1 MSKPNAESDGDS
13 ESLESDSLQEETVDN
28 GEFEYLLIGCGS
40 FGFNVLKE
48 LAKDGKKVLAVDSSP
63 EKIEVLKDQ
72 DFNAILGDVS
82 KDDFLLSFDFDKISV
97 VFLLLPNF
105 EINRKAVK
113 QIRSISKS
121 VFIIARASGTKEREE
136 LEALGADAVITPSS
150 AMTKMVIETLN
161 RMETL
166 RRIRKFKEVLSS
178 MKDKKLAIFTHDNPD
193 PDALSSAMAL
203 KEIAKHMGIEAEI
216 IYYGEI
222 SHQENKAMVN
232 LLNIEIVKAND
243 VDLKQ
248 FEKFALVDSSA
259 KGVNNSIPEEIQLNI
274 VIDHH
279 PAENVE
285 AEFVDIRDNV
295 GSTATIMTNYM
306 VELNLVPSRTLATAL
321 FFGIKSETDEFKRNA
336 RTEDFSAAAILYPYV
351 DHDLI
356 EKMEGPA
363 LSYETL
369 DVLGTAI
376 KNREVYPP
384 VLISFA
390 GFINEKDAI
399 TQAADYLLKL
409 EGISTVLVFGVVKD
423 VVHLSARNNDVRIN
437 IGEILRRAF
446 GDVGSA
452 GGHAHAAGGQI
463 PLGIFGEI
471 SEKEV
476 LAKLIR
482 EAVRKRFLNAL
493 GIEGIEE

>member
-1 MSKPNAESDGDS
+1 MSQVNVE
-13 ESLESDSLQEETVDN
+13 LESDSEASSEEETADSR
-28 GEFEYLLIGCGS
+28 EFEYLLIGCGS
-40 FGFNVLKE
+40 FGFSVLKE
-48 LAKDGKKVLAVDSSP
+48 LAKEGKQVLAVDSSP

-72 DFNAILGDVS
+72 DFNAILGDIS
-82 KDDFLLSFDFDKISV
+82 NEEFLLSFDYSKISV

-105 EINRKAVK
+105 DINKKAIK
-113 QIRSISKS
+113 LIRSVSKS
-121 VFIIARASGTKEREE
+121 VFIIARGSGTKEKEE
-136 LEALGADAVITPSS
+136 LESVGADAVITPSS
-150 AMTKMVIETLN
+150 AMTKVVIETLN
-161 RMETL
+161 RIETL

-178 MKDKKLAIFTHDNPD
+178 MRESKLAIFTHDNPD

-203 KEIAKHMGIEAEI
+203 KEIAKNIGIEADI
-216 IYYGEI
+216 VYYGEI

-232 LLNIEIVKAND
+232 LLNIEVVKATE

-248 FEKFALVDSSA
+248 YEKFALVDSSA
-259 KGVNNSIPEEIQLNI
+259 KGVNNSIPEDIQLNI

-295 GSTATIMTNYM
+295 GATATIMTNYM
-306 VELNLVPSRTLATAL
+306 VELNIVPSRTLATAL
-321 FFGIKSETDEFKRNA
+321 FFGIKSETEEFKRNA
-336 RTEDFSAAAILYPYV
+336 RTQDFSAAATLYPYV

-423 VVHLSARNNDVRIN
+423 VVHLSARNNDVRLN

-476 LAKLIR
+476 LSKLIR
-482 EAVRKRFLNAL
+482 EAVRKRFLNTL
-493 GIEGIEE
+493 GIEGVAE

>member
-1 MSKPNAESDGDS
+1 
-13 ESLESDSLQEETVDN
+13 
-28 GEFEYLLIGCGS
+28 
-40 FGFNVLKE
+40 
-48 LAKDGKKVLAVDSSP
+48 
-63 EKIEVLKDQ
+63 
-72 DFNAILGDVS
+72 
-82 KDDFLLSFDFDKISV
+82 
-97 VFLLLPNF
+97 
-105 EINRKAVK
+105 
-113 QIRSISKS
+113 
-121 VFIIARASGTKEREE
+121 
-136 LEALGADAVITPSS
+136 
-150 AMTKMVIETLN
+150 MTKMAIETLN
-161 RMETL
+161 RIETL
-166 RRIRKFKEVLSS
+166 RRIRKFKEVLNS
-178 MKDKKLAIFTHDNPD
+178 MRDSRLAIFTHDNPD

-203 KEIAKHMGIEAEI
+203 KEIAKNMGIEADI
-216 IYYGEI
+216 IYFGEI

-232 LLNIEIVKAND
+232 LLNIEVVKGGE
-243 VDLKQ
+243 VDLSKYG
-248 FEKFALVDSSA
+248 KFALVDSSA
-259 KGVNNSIPEEIQLNI
+259 IGANNSIPDNITLNI

-279 PAENVE
+279 PAENVK
-285 AEFVDIRDNV
+285 AEFVDIRENV

-306 VELNLVPSRTLATAL
+306 VELNMVPSRTLATAL

-336 RTEDFSAAAILYPYV
+336 RTQDFSAAATLYPYV

-363 LSYETL
+363 ISHETL

-423 VVHLSARNNDVRIN
+423 VVHLSARNIDVRFN
-437 IGEILRRAF
+437 IGDVLRRAF

-452 GGHAHAAGGQI
+452 GGHAHSAGGQI

-476 LAKLIR
+476 LSRLIK
-482 EAVRKRFLNAL
+482 EAVKKRFLNAI
-493 GIEGIEE
+493 GIEGASE

>member
-1 MSKPNAESDGDS
+1 
-13 ESLESDSLQEETVDN
+13 
-28 GEFEYLLIGCGS
+28 
-40 FGFNVLKE
+40 
-48 LAKDGKKVLAVDSSP
+48 
-63 EKIEVLKDQ
+63 
-72 DFNAILGDVS
+72 
-82 KDDFLLSFDFDKISV
+82 
-97 VFLLLPNF
+97 
-105 EINRKAVK
+105 
-113 QIRSISKS
+113 
-121 VFIIARASGTKEREE
+121 
-136 LEALGADAVITPSS
+136 LGADAVVTPSA
-150 AMTKMVIETLN
+150 AMTKMVLETLK

-166 RRIRKFKEVLSS
+166 RRIRKFKEVLEG
-178 MKDKKLAIFTHDNPD
+178 MKERKLAIFTHDNPD

-203 KEIAKHMGIEAEI
+203 KEIARNMGVEADI
-216 IYYGEI
+216 VYYGEI

-232 LLNIEIVKAND
+232 LLNLEIVKASE

-248 FEKFALVDSSA
+248 YEKFALVDSSA
-259 KGVNNSIPEEIQLNI
+259 KGVNNSIPEDIKLNI

-306 VELNLVPSRTLATAL
+306 IELNMVPSRTLATAL
-321 FFGIKSETDEFKRNA
+321 FFGIKSETDEFKRNT

-376 KNREVYPP
+376 RNREVYPP

-390 GFINEKDAI
+390 GFIHEKDAI

-423 VVHLSARNNDVRIN
+423 IVHLSARNTDVRIN
-437 IGEILRRAF
+437 IGDILRRAF

-476 LAKLIR
+476 LSKLIR
-482 EAVRKRFLNAL
+482 EAVRKRFLNAI
-493 GIEGIEE
+493 GIEGVGE